1 MVLELSRQMKGR
13 VESQYLGNLAYR
25 SRSVGQK
32 VLGFVETYL
41 ELILFWT
48 QAGSSFEYLAKI
60 RVADLQFVSELLH
73 EDRFVVAASDSQL
86 SFLNLFVDRPAKASL
101 QVMRRLQDGKHM

>member
-1 MVLELSRQMKGR
+1 MKSRI
-13 VESQYLGNLAYR
+13 ESQYLGNLTHR

-41 ELILFWT
+41 QLILFGT
-48 QAGSSFEYLAKI
+48 KASSSFEYLPKI

-73 EDRFVVAASDSQL
+73 EDGFVVAASNRQL
-86 SFLNLFVDRPAKASL
+86 SFLNLFVDRPAKFLCNCCAACSMESICNPK
-101 QVMRRLQDGKHM
+101 VESMA